1 MGPDSIS
8 GVLGQG
14 FFLMLLLLLLRVA
27 LWALKLQWSLWKCV

>member
-14 FFLMLLLLLLRVA
+14 FFLMLLLLLRVG